1 MANVE
6 WTHPFISPEEEV
18 EVDDETAAAIQ
29 RGIDD
34 ADAGRVVSLA
44 EARERMGQ
52 WLSRSSSA
60 KPR

>member
-34 ADAGRVVSLA
+34 ADAGRVVSL
-44 EARERMGQ
+44 EEVRERMGQ
-52 WLSRSSSA
+52 WLSRSSSPI
-60 KPR
+60 PR